1 MQIFDFLI
9 NKPIGWILEMLG
21 KLTGGNFAA
30 AVFLL
35 TLLINLILIP
45 LSIKSQRSNAKQA
58 RLRPKMDMIKKKYGN
73 DKMRYNEEI
82 SKLYQTEK
90 VSMTGG
96 CLPLLIRMPFL
107 MGIYYAVTRPL
118 TYLIHMPADAINR
131 AKDALV
137 ALDPSVSAN
146 YNGIE
151 LTIVQRANEL
161 QSQVPELAGVSDQVN
176 FGLFGLDLTQSPHF
190 SFNIF
195 GDFQAIWIIPLL
207 SFATAML
214 TSIISMH
221 MQKKTNPD
229 APNMA
234 AMMLTMP
241 LISLI
246 IAFTVPG
253 AVGFYWAC
261 SNLVAGTIQTILS
274 YIYSPNKIIAMD
286 QAKTA
291 LKRKEHEAARKKQ
304 QPQKVENA
312 Q

>member
-1 MQIFDFLI
+1 MQIFDFII

-30 AVFLL
+30 SVFLL

-58 RLRPKMDMIKKKYGN
+58 RLRPKMDMLKKKYGN
-73 DKMRYNEEI
+73 DKARYNEEL

-118 TYLIHMPADAINR
+118 TYLIRMPAETIEQ
-131 AKDALV
+131 AKNALL
-137 ALDPSVSAN
+137 ALDPNASTAN
-146 YNGIE
+146 VE
-151 LTIVQRANEL
+151 LSIIQRASEL
-161 QSQVPELAGVSDQVN
+161 QTQVPDLAGVSEQVN
-176 FGLFGLDLTQSPHF
+176 FNLFGLDLTQNPHF

-253 AVGFYWAC
+253 AVGFYWVC
-261 SNLVAGTIQTILS
+261 SNLVSGTIQTVLS
-274 YIYSPNKIIAMD
+274 YIYSPNKIIAME
-286 QAKTA
+286 QAKLA

-304 QPQKVENA
+304 QPRKIETA
-312 Q
+312 E